1 MTRDKLGARN
11 DDRIVTLVGDVAVP
25 ASGVTD
31 DDQVQPDDTQRQAS
45 TGAAAAAA
53 EADVITGDVTGRL
66 IENGGGGGGGGGG
79 DGVSTSSTGAPRQR
93 SVDHLPSDYA
103 PEHSVG

>member
-1 MTRDKLGARN
+1 M
-11 DDRIVTLVGDVAVP
+11 VTLVGDVAVP

-31 DDQVQPDDTQRQAS
+31 DDQSGCVQHGDTQRQAS

-66 IENGGGGGGGGGG
+66 IENGGGGGGGGG
-79 DGVSTSSTGAPRQR
+79 DGVSTSSTGAARQR
-93 SVDHLPSDYA
+93 SVDHLPSDYE